1 VTAYPL
7 LSSRN
12 LSCGIDDGLEG
23 DGFED
28 GGYGYVIMMIT
39 VFTLLMTLTFVNVLL
54 IYACYSLYVQT

>member
-12 LSCGIDDGLEG
+12 LSCGIDDGL
-23 DGFED
+23 ED